1 MKLRIKWSFGF
12 TLAEVLI
19 TLGVIGIVA
28 AMTIPTI
35 VQKTSTLQTVSKLK
49 KGYSTLKSAVDSTIQ
64 DQGTPDNWF
73 DPAAPGFDK
82 TSTENMLNY
91 LNLRYAKNCGTTA
104 GCGPDGFYKYVGG
117 NNWTPFKIDT
127 NIGKAMLADGSILY
141 ALFWSSSCAESFP
154 SSGWCGSYYLDI
166 NGIDSPNQI
175 GVDTF
180 EFRLYKS
187 GLKAAGTQVD
197 GLTPFSV
204 SCKTALTNSAT
215 TGNGCTAWV
224 LYNENLDYLNC
235 SDLDWGVK
243 SKCQ

>member
-1 MKLRIKWSFGF
+1 MNFNIKQKFGF

-28 AMTIPTI
+28 AMTIPTMM
-35 VQKTSTLQTVSKLK
+35 QKTNDSKTVSKLK
-49 KGYSTLKSAVDSTIQ
+49 KGYSALKSAVDLTIQ

-91 LNLRYAKNCGTTA
+91 LNLRYTKNCGTTA
-104 GCGPDGFYKYVGG
+104 GCGPDGSYKYVGG
-117 NNWTPFKIDT
+117 NGWTPFKVDT

-141 ALFWSSSCAESFP
+141 ALFWSATCTYSFA

-166 NGIDSPNQI
+166 NGMTPPNQI

-180 EFRLYKS
+180 EFRLLKS
-187 GLKAAGTQVD
+187 GLKATGTQVD
-197 GLTPFSV
+197 AVTPFSA

-215 TGNGCTAWV
+215 SGNGCTAWV

-235 SDLDWGVK
+235 SDLDWGIK
-243 SKCQ
+243 NKCQ